1 MNAERPGL
9 NRTTVLL
16 APLFF
21 AFACFL
27 AFEVSRPDLLIVGN
41 ITVDLVD
48 GTTPT
53 GGAVSYAAVV
63 AQALKARACV
73 VTVAGP
79 EADLAVFEGSEL
91 YAIRSNETLTFEHS
105 YAWWGH
111 SRKLRVTANPNIT
124 ISRAHVP
131 LKCQLARVV
140 LLGPLTLHDVD
151 AASFMRYAG
160 FWDRLLNRNQLIGLM
175 AQGFQRDLG
184 SAGEVLPLP
193 APSKQLLDG
202 LGPRVSLFLSD
213 VETDTWSQQQLEAVA
228 GACERTIIT
237 LGEKGALLVP
247 RSAAQPQHI
256 PVVKVPQAVDTNG
269 AGDTFATAFMIALMR
284 GDANPG
290 HTAAW
295 AASRAVMQPQT
306 CKPRCAPRLITA
318 APGGLAPLSE
328 AERVRIALRPL
339 LQALAAA
346 AEPVVQP
353 LAARA
358 AAALPTGTLVQPA
371 WVKQLAQWLGVVSG
385 SSSSSAAAA
394 AGVPADTQAGS

>member
-1 MNAERPGL
+1 MGCSRLVSVLAATLRSAVMPGHTL
-9 NRTTVLL
+9 DEQLCFQQLGRTAGILALRIHSLVLL
-16 APLFF
+16 LF
-21 AFACFL
+21 
-27 AFEVSRPDLLIVGN
+27 SWLL
-41 ITVDLVD
+41 L
-48 GTTPT
+48 
-53 GGAVSYAAVV
+53 
-63 AQALKARACV
+63 Q
-73 VTVAGP
+73 
-79 EADLAVFEGSEL
+79 
-91 YAIRSNETLTFEHS
+91 
-105 YAWWGH
+105 
-111 SRKLRVTANPNIT
+111 
-124 ISRAHVP
+124 
-131 LKCQLARVV
+131 
-140 LLGPLTLHDVD
+140 
-151 AASFMRYAG
+151 
-160 FWDRLLNRNQLIGLM
+160 
-175 AQGFQRDLG
+175 
-184 SAGEVLPLP
+184 
-193 APSKQLLDG
+193 
-202 LGPRVSLFLSD
+202 
-213 VETDTWSQQQLEAVA
+213 
-228 GACERTIIT
+228 
-237 LGEKGALLVP
+237 
-247 RSAAQPQHI
+247 
-256 PVVKVPQAVDTNG
+256 VPQAVDTNG